1 MLNLTFF
8 NTFWRHP
15 GMHAGACPCTPKVS
29 KWCKIPLKVYPRSK
43 QEPWLNFK
51 HLQRSLILC
60 ATSFKNLVCQGLATA
75 LWSVQIKNIKLHIV
89 TDIKVTFN
97 SMLGFRISLFGWGDG
112 YFIILKKILPFM
124 VAISF
129 IITYSYCHALGLQT
143 PLIWPQ
149 FCHV

>member
-1 MLNLTFF
+1 MVV
-8 NTFWRHP
+8 
-15 GMHAGACPCTPKVS
+15 GKEV
-29 KWCKIPLKVYPRSK
+29 
-43 QEPWLNFK
+43 LNF
-51 HLQRSLILC
+51 HIVI
-60 ATSFKNLVCQGLATA
+60 SFYMPQYCIADTQGLSPSN
-75 LWSVQIKNIKLHIV
+75 LPKLQIKNIKLHIV

-129 IITYSYCHALGLQT
+129 IITYSYCHAMGLQM

-149 FCHV
+149 FCIV